1 MDLLR
6 DFMDILLH
14 LDAHLGQVIADYGSW
29 TYGILAAIIFCE
41 TGLVITPFLPGDS
54 LLFAAGAFAGLGSLD
69 PLLLGGLLILAAIVG
84 DSTNYWVGRYIGPK
98 AFSGTVRFLKQEYL
112 EQTQAFYAKH
122 GRKTVILA
130 RFLPIVRTFAPFVA
144 GVGAMPYPRF
154 LAMSITGSICW
165 VGIFVSAGYFFGN
178 LPVVRQNFTLVVMG
192 IIVVSLVPMGLQF
205 LRKLMEGRRQP
216 E

>member
-6 DFMDILLH
+6 DFIDILLH

-69 PLLLGGLLILAAIVG
+69 PLLLGSLLILAATVG
-84 DSTNYWVGRYIGPK
+84 DSTNYWVGRYIGPR

-178 LPVVRQNFTLVVMG
+178 LPFVRQNFTLVVMG
-192 IIVVSLVPMGLQF
+192 IILVSLVPMGLQF